1 MLVDK
6 RFVYCSIICAGYL
19 VYDFLVLFFV
29 LKSRDA
35 TSVQTLIHHIIGV
48 TGLWIG
54 TTPGYGGPGLG
65 NLTTMTELSTIFLN
79 YRSMYSVAE
88 MN

>member
-6 RFVYCSIICAGYL
+6 RFVYVSIICSGYL

-29 LKSRDA
+29 LKSRDP

-48 TGLWIG
+48 TGLYIG
-54 TTPGYGGPGLG
+54 NAAGYGGPGLG
-65 NLTTMTELSTIFLN
+65 NITTMTELSTIFLN
-79 YRSMYSVAE
+79 YRSMYSAAE

>member
-35 TSVQTLIHHIIGV
+35 TSLQTLLHHIIGA
-48 TGLWIG
+48 TGLYFG
-54 TTPGYGGPGLG
+54 TSAGFGGPGLG
-65 NLTTMTELSTIFLN
+65 NMTTMTELSTIFLN
-79 YRSMYSVAE
+79 YRSMYTVAE